1 MRVWKGG
8 GDSGVEVRVTF
19 KARKGRPVSM
29 VSKEN
34 RMWHLMRFS
43 REKVDIR

>member
-1 MRVWKGG
+1 MGVWQGG

-19 KARKGRPVSM
+19 KARKGMLVSM

-34 RMWHLMRFS
+34 RMWRLTSS
-43 REKVDIR
+43 REKVDMR

>member
-8 GDSGVEVRVTF
+8 GDSGVEGRVTF
-19 KARKGRPVSM
+19 KARKGRLVSM

-34 RMWHLMRFS
+34 GMWQLREFS
-43 REKVDIR
+43 REKVDMR

>member
-8 GDSGVEVRVTF
+8 EDSGVEGRVTF
-19 KARKGRPVSM
+19 KARKGRLVSM

-34 RMWHLMRFS
+34 GMWQLRKFS
-43 REKVDIR
+43 REKVDMR

>member
-19 KARKGRPVSM
+19 KARKGRLVSM

-34 RMWHLMRFS
+34 RMWHLMKFS
-43 REKVDIR
+43 REKVDMR